1 MSNKLDLP
9 DLTNLTNLTD
19 DMLDMI
25 GNFPYEAQTDAQAQ
39 AQTQTYV
46 PRESTHPDFY
56 FNFKEENE
64 TLNYI
69 EFEKL
74 DTFMNTIEW
83 EGFCRP
89 KRTFKQITFKSKVFR
104 KKPIIPTNF
113 WEYSNKIMSPFQ
125 YMLIP
130 KFNTKNSISPLI
142 EKSILPLPPALPS
155 PLAKIDECSEDD
167 AKEYAEENQSA
178 AEDDSDPMKEME
190 IRLMCDENID
200 EIPQLKLPVRIKRK
214 YIKKEKGS
222 KVLDKKKYKKRKK
235 NTDDSYDSY
244 DSDYSK

>member
-1 MSNKLDLP
+1 MSNNLAFP
-9 DLTNLTNLTD
+9 DLTD

-25 GNFPYEAQTDAQAQ
+25 GNFPYETQTDAQAH
-39 AQTQTYV
+39 AQTYV

-56 FNFKEENE
+56 FNFKEEIE
-64 TLNYI
+64 TFNYV

-74 DTFMNTIEW
+74 DTFMNTFEW

-104 KKPIIPTNF
+104 KKEIIPTNF

-142 EKSILPLPPALPS
+142 EKSILPLPLSLTALPS
-155 PLAKIDECSEDD
+155 PLAKIDESSEDA
-167 AKEYAEENQSA
+167 AKEYVEENQSA

-200 EIPQLKLPVRIKRK
+200 EVPQLQLPVRIKRK

-235 NTDDSYDSY
+235 NTDDSYN
-244 DSDYSK
+244 SDYSN